1 MADSQAGPILP
12 GSDPFGNHCQISSVD
27 QSPHLKTV
35 QWRKQGAEPY
45 TAWHFACVLRLLFSN
60 NFLLLFP
67 LWVCLKC
74 QYKCCWPRGSCLGKS
89 GGQSCVAPTLPS
101 LHVRVASPMQGPLS
115 PEDTV
120 RTAALP
126 AAALFWVSPGLPA
139 PQKPSQA
146 LEVMT
151 ARTRRDPPLLPLDEA
166 TKTGTR
172 HAGSFWDFY
181 FFKIIHTNGYSH
193 KHDFNQNIASLPHQ
207 QDGTTQ
213 ARVCQP
219 LPPPGQT
226 PLVLST
232 LGTANTPRSRSRCR
246 LHLEQRGSCQN

>member
-1 MADSQAGPILP
+1 M
-12 GSDPFGNHCQISSVD
+12 
-27 QSPHLKTV
+27 
-35 QWRKQGAEPY
+35 
-45 TAWHFACVLRLLFSN
+45 
-60 NFLLLFP
+60 
-67 LWVCLKC
+67 
-74 QYKCCWPRGSCLGKS
+74 
-89 GGQSCVAPTLPS
+89 
-101 LHVRVASPMQGPLS
+101 ASPTQGPLS
-115 PEDTV
+115 PEDAV
-120 RTAALP
+120 GTAALP

-151 ARTRRDPPLLPLDEA
+151 ARRDSPVLPLEA

-219 LPPPGQT
+219 LPPQDRHRW
-226 PLVLST
+226 S
-232 LGTANTPRSRSRCR
+232 
-246 LHLEQRGSCQN
+246 